1 MADTGADLHPS
12 LTGKPGCKVNLTR
25 KDGSLLAEARGHSR
39 IIIVFKLVL
48 RIAVR
53 VLLPLALLAVL
64 MIAVVAGG
72 VFFYT
77 SDLPDTQSM
86 NSFAPVAPTTFV
98 DTNICG
104 EKAIV
109 KTLPESQMTDIR
121 NALLAAEGDV
131 DERSLLRRLY
141 ETLLGG
147 PEEHKHYG
155 TYPLQI
161 SRQLVCDDHRRALKR
176 ELWELRSSVQLERR
190 FTTNQLL
197 DVSLNRA

>member
-1 MADTGADLHPS
+1 MVH
-12 LTGKPGCKVNLTR
+12 
-25 KDGSLLAEARGHSR
+25 LLADAREHSR

-64 MIAVVAGG
+64 MVAVVAGG
-72 VFFYT
+72 VFFCT

-86 NSFAPVAPTTFV
+86 NSFAPVAPTTIV

-109 KTLPESQMTDIR
+109 KALPTSQMMDIR

-155 TYPLQI
+155 AYSLQI
-161 SRQLVCDDHRRALKR
+161 CRQLVCDDHRRALKR
-176 ELWELRSSVQLERR
+176 ELWELRSSVQLSAALQQINYWISTLIGRISAR
-190 FTTNQLL
+190 
-197 DVSLNRA
+197 VSTVSRALRSAT